1 MINPFLTKP
10 NYVRIYGHRGARGDM
25 VENSISGLKYAFD
38 LGIRAV
44 EFDVVISKDNIPVL
58 FHDYRLNPDL
68 VKDSSGNWITD
79 KNMKLKDLTYE
90 EISKYTIES
99 VNPDTKYAKRFK
111 NQQSAK
117 GEKIPKLTEFFKLV
131 TEDKYKDAFLNLE
144 IKSTLT
150 QENVTPNPEKMVS
163 LILKDVKEFN
173 LEDRT
178 LITSYDWRILYE
190 LKKQNPN
197 ILRGFITLQQDL
209 PTTKKNVYENSPWMV
224 KKYPMEELFLLPN
237 IIKSLEGHVWSVF
250 YRDVTKQ
257 NVELAHKHGLATCV
271 WTVNREKDIIRMIE
285 YGVDGIITDYPKK
298 VQEIC
303 KSKNISW
310 F

>member
-1 MINPFLTKP
+1 MKNSFLTKP

-25 VENSISGLKYAFD
+25 VENSLSGLKYAFD

-79 KNMKLKDLTYE
+79 KNIKLKDLTYE

-99 VNPDTKYAKRFK
+99 VKPDTKYAKRFK

-117 GEKIPKLTEFFKLV
+117 GEKIPKLTDFFKLV
-131 TEDKYKDAFLNLE
+131 TEDKYKDVFLNLE

-163 LILKDVKEFN
+163 LILKDIKEFN

-209 PTTKKNVYENSPWMV
+209 STVKKNVYENSPWMV
-224 KKYPMEELFLLPN
+224 KNYSMEELFLLPN

-257 NVELAHKHGLATCV
+257 NVELAHKHGLATSV

-298 VQEIC
+298 VQDIC
-303 KSKNISW
+303 KLKNIAW

>member
-44 EFDVVISKDNIPVL
+44 EFDVVISKDNNPVL

-79 KNMKLKDLTYE
+79 KNMKLIDLTYE
-90 EISKYTIES
+90 KISKYTIES
-99 VNPDTKYAKRFK
+99 VKPDTKYAKRFK

-117 GEKIPKLTEFFKLV
+117 GEKIPKLTEFFQLV

-163 LILKDVKEFN
+163 LILKDIKEFN

-197 ILRGFITLQQDL
+197 VLRGFITLQQDL

>member
-79 KNMKLKDLTYE
+79 KKMKLRDLTYE

-99 VNPDTKYAKRFK
+99 VKPDTKYAKRFK

-163 LILKDVKEFN
+163 LILKDIKEYD
-173 LEDRT
+173 LENRT

-224 KKYPMEELFLLPN
+224 KKYPIEELFLLPN

>member
-1 MINPFLTKP
+1 MTNPFLTKP
-10 NYVRIYGHRGARGDM
+10 NYIRIYGHRGARGDI
-25 VENSISGLKYAFD
+25 VENSISGFRYTFD

-58 FHDYRLNPDL
+58 FHDYNLNPDL

-79 KNMKLKDLTYE
+79 KNIKINSLTFE
-90 EISKYTIES
+90 ELQKYNIES
-99 VNPDTKYAKRFK
+99 LKPETKYAKRFK
-111 NQQSAK
+111 NQKPAK
-117 GEKIPKLTEFFKLV
+117 GERIPKLTDFLKLV
-131 TEDKYKDAFLNLE
+131 NEDKYKDVFLNLE
-144 IKSTLT
+144 IKSTPIKDNL
-150 QENVTPNPEKMVS
+150 TPNPEEMVS
-163 LILKDVKEFN
+163 LILKDIKEHK

-190 LKKQNPN
+190 LKKQNSN
-197 ILRGFITLQQDL
+197 ILRGFITLQQGL
-209 PTTKKNVYENSPWMV
+209 TTTGKNIYENSPWMV
-224 KKYPMEELFLLPN
+224 KNYPLEELFLLPN

-271 WTVNREKDIIRMIE
+271 WTVNREQDIIRMIE

>member
-1 MINPFLTKP
+1 
-10 NYVRIYGHRGARGDM
+10 M

-58 FHDYRLNPDL
+58 FHDYRLNTDL

-79 KNMKLKDLTYE
+79 KNMKLRDLTYE

-99 VNPDTKYAKRFK
+99 VKPDTKYAKRFK

-117 GEKIPKLTEFFKLV
+117 GEKIPKLTDFFKLV

-150 QENVTPNPEKMVS
+150 QENVTPNPEKTVS
-163 LILKDVKEFN
+163 LILKDIKEFN

-197 ILRGFITLQQDL
+197 VLRGFITLQQDL

>member
-58 FHDYRLNPDL
+58 FHDYRLNTDL

-99 VNPDTKYAKRFK
+99 VKPDTKYAKRFK

-117 GEKIPKLTEFFKLV
+117 GEKIPKLTDFFKLV

-163 LILKDVKEFN
+163 LILKDIKEFN
-173 LEDRT
+173 FEDRT

-197 ILRGFITLQQDL
+197 VLRGFITLQQDL

-224 KKYPMEELFLLPN
+224 KKYPIEELFLLPN

>member
-1 MINPFLTKP
+1 
-10 NYVRIYGHRGARGDM
+10 M

-58 FHDYRLNPDL
+58 FHDYRLNTDL

-79 KNMKLKDLTYE
+79 KNMKLRDLTYE

-99 VNPDTKYAKRFK
+99 VKPDTKYAKRFK

-117 GEKIPKLTEFFKLV
+117 GEKIPKLTDFFKLV

-163 LILKDVKEFN
+163 LILKDIKEFN

-197 ILRGFITLQQDL
+197 VLRGFITLQQDL

>member
-1 MINPFLTKP
+1 LINPFLTKP

-99 VNPDTKYAKRFK
+99 VKPDTKYAKRFE

-117 GEKIPKLTEFFKLV
+117 GEKIPKLTEFFQLV

-163 LILKDVKEFN
+163 LILKDIKEFN

-224 KKYPMEELFLLPN
+224 KKYPIEELFLLPN

>member
-99 VNPDTKYAKRFK
+99 VKPDTKYAKRFK

-117 GEKIPKLTEFFKLV
+117 GEKIPKLTDFFKLV
-131 TEDKYKDAFLNLE
+131 NEDKYKDAFLNLE

-150 QENVTPNPEKMVS
+150 QENVTPNPEKIVS
-163 LILKDVKEFN
+163 LILKDIKEYD
-173 LEDRT
+173 LENRT

-224 KKYPMEELFLLPN
+224 KNYPMEELFLLPN
-237 IIKSLEGHVWSVF
+237 IIKSIEGHVWSVF

>member
-1 MINPFLTKP
+1 
-10 NYVRIYGHRGARGDM
+10 M

-99 VNPDTKYAKRFK
+99 VKPDTKYAKRFK

-117 GEKIPKLTEFFKLV
+117 GEKIPKLTDFFKLV
-131 TEDKYKDAFLNLE
+131 NEDKYKDAFLNLE

-250 YRDVTKQ
+250 YRDLTKQ

>member
-1 MINPFLTKP
+1 
-10 NYVRIYGHRGARGDM
+10 M

-99 VNPDTKYAKRFK
+99 VKPDTKYAKRFK

-117 GEKIPKLTEFFKLV
+117 GEKIPKLTDFFKLV

-163 LILKDVKEFN
+163 LILKDIKEFN

-190 LKKQNPN
+190 LKKQNSN
-197 ILRGFITLQQDL
+197 VLRGFITLQQDL
-209 PTTKKNVYENSPWMV
+209 STTKKNVDEGSPWMA
-224 KKYPMEELFLLPN
+224 KTFPLEDLFLLPN
-237 IIKSLEGHVWSVF
+237 LIKSLEGHVWSVF
-250 YRDVTKQ
+250 YRDLTKQ
-257 NVELAHKHGLATCV
+257 NVELAHKHGLAVNV
-271 WTVNREKDIIRMIE
+271 WTVNREKDIIKMID

-298 VQEIC
+298 VQDIC
-303 KSKNISW
+303 KLKNIEW

>member
-1 MINPFLTKP
+1 MKNSFLTKP

-25 VENSISGLKYAFD
+25 VENSLSGLKYAFD

-58 FHDYRLNPDL
+58 FHNYRLNPDL

-79 KNMKLKDLTYE
+79 KNIKLKDLTYE

-99 VNPDTKYAKRFK
+99 VKPDTKYAKRFK

-117 GEKIPKLTEFFKLV
+117 GEKIPKLTDFFKLV

-224 KKYPMEELFLLPN
+224 KNYSMEELFLLPN

-257 NVELAHKHGLATCV
+257 NVELAHKHGLATSV

-298 VQEIC
+298 VQDIC
-303 KSKNISW
+303 KLKNIAW

>member
-1 MINPFLTKP
+1 
-10 NYVRIYGHRGARGDM
+10 
-25 VENSISGLKYAFD
+25 
-38 LGIRAV
+38 
-44 EFDVVISKDNIPVL
+44 
-58 FHDYRLNPDL
+58 L

-79 KNMKLKDLTYE
+79 KNMKLIDLTYE
-90 EISKYTIES
+90 KISKYTIES
-99 VNPDTKYAKRFK
+99 VKPDTKYAKRFK

-117 GEKIPKLTEFFKLV
+117 GEKIPKLTEFFQLV

-163 LILKDVKEFN
+163 LILKDIKEFN

-197 ILRGFITLQQDL
+197 VLRGFITLQQDL